1 VPFGP
6 PGACCRAVLLAGHG
20 QPIEQ
25 TSGQPGMTFWIV
37 VAVVAFLGS
46 LSALGVL
53 YGRYRKGEASRPD
66 LMTAVVVALLVLILF
81 LLLF

>member
-1 VPFGP
+1 
-6 PGACCRAVLLAGHG
+6 
-20 QPIEQ
+20 
-25 TSGQPGMTFWIV
+25 MTFWIV